1 MPKLDI
7 SEPIGVVKMENRR
20 GPRTDPCGTPVLCV
34 IEFDLLAPMYTKLL
48 RSDKYDANN
57 KLA

>member
-20 GPRTDPCGTPVLCV
+20 GPRTDPCGTPVLGV
-34 IEFDLLAPMYTKLL
+34 IMFDLLARMDTKLL
-48 RSDKYDANN
+48 RSNKYDANH